1 MILLI
6 DNYDSFVHNLARY
19 LRQLGRRTVVARTDS
34 LTIEQV
40 EQMAPEAIVISPGPC
55 APSETG
61 LSVRVVQH
69 FQQRLPI
76 LGICLGHQA
85 IALALGG
92 EVFRTGKPIH
102 GQAREIHHDQR
113 GVFHGLPTPL
123 TAGLYH
129 SLAVEPSS
137 LPAELEI
144 SARSPE
150 GTVMGIRHREW
161 PIVGLQFHPESI
173 LTPCGFELLAGFLRL
188 TKSPVPT
195 VASGFR
201 DELREQA
208 PRRSPMPGTP
218 VTF

>member
-19 LRQLGRRTVVARTDS
+19 LRQLGQQTVVARTES
-34 LTIEQV
+34 LTVELV
-40 EQMAPEAIVISPGPC
+40 EQMAPDAIVISPGPC

-61 LSVRVVQH
+61 ISVRIVQH
-69 FQQRLPI
+69 FHQRLPV

-92 EVFRTGKPIH
+92 EIFRTGKPFH
-102 GQAREIHHDQR
+102 GQARKIHHDQR
-113 GVFHGLPTPL
+113 GVFEGLPTPL

-129 SLAVEPSS
+129 SLAVEPRS

-144 SARSPE
+144 SARSPD

-161 PIVGLQFHPESI
+161 PTIGLQFHPESI
-173 LTPCGFELLAGFLRL
+173 LTPCGFELLSGFLRL
-188 TKSPVPT
+188 TKETIPT
-195 VASGFR
+195 AAPGFR
-201 DELREQA
+201 TELRERTPQRQQI
-208 PRRSPMPGTP
+208 PVTP

>member
-19 LRQLGRRTVVARTDS
+19 LRQLGQQTVVARTDT
-34 LTIEQV
+34 LTVEQV
-40 EQMAPEAIVISPGPC
+40 DQMAPEAIIISPGPC

-61 LSVRVVQH
+61 ISVRIVQH
-69 FQQRLPI
+69 FYRRLPI

-92 EVFRTGKPIH
+92 EIFRTGKPIH
-102 GQAREIHHDQR
+102 GQAREIHHDQQ
-113 GVFHGLPTPL
+113 GLFHGLPTPL
-123 TAGLYH
+123 IAGLYH
-129 SLAVEPSS
+129 SLAVNPCS

-188 TKSPVPT
+188 TQAPVPT
-195 VASGFR
+195 AASAFR
-201 DELREQA
+201 FELRERT
-208 PRRSPMPGTP
+208 PKRPPIPSTP

>member
-19 LRQLGRRTVVARTDS
+19 LRQLGQQTVVARTDS
-34 LTIEQV
+34 LTVEQV

-55 APSETG
+55 VPSETG
-61 LSVRVVQH
+61 ISVRIVQH
-69 FQQRLPI
+69 FHRRLPI

-92 EVFRTGKPIH
+92 EIFRTGKPIH

-113 GVFHGLPTPL
+113 GVFQGLPTPL

-144 SARSPE
+144 SARSQD

-161 PIVGLQFHPESI
+161 PTIGLQFHPESI
-173 LTPCGFELLAGFLRL
+173 LTPSGFELLRGFLRL
-188 TKSPVPT
+188 TKETIPIA
-195 VASGFR
+195 ASGFR
-201 DELREQA
+201 SELRERTPERQ
-208 PRRSPMPGTP
+208 PMPATP